1 MTPAERT
8 QAWRKLNPT
17 TWDEGEQRKVVAG
30 WVAEPESCPFFLH
43 RLSYEIRSK
52 KTGRRQNQWIVNG
65 VRFNRSTITW
75 FLLKGEYQPACLLD
89 FAPRLQSISLRS
101 DLE

>member
-1 MTPAERT
+1 VIPRERT
-8 QAWRKLNPT
+8 AAWRLDNPT
-17 TWDEGEQRKVVAG
+17 TWDESEQRKIVAG

-52 KTGRRQNQWIVNG
+52 KTGRRQTQWIAKG

-75 FLLKGEYQPACLLD
+75 YLLKGEYQPASMLD
-89 FAPRLQSISLRS
+89 FAPRLQSISLRC